1 MLGSLPK
8 IPMWKADESGFESQL
23 SDSKAFVLPTKH
35 TVNWNEPPFPG
46 RSGTLLAS
54 SLVVSCSPGT
64 MWHIT
69 SRLPTPQLWSGTR
82 PAGLLLWPSLPAHPG
97 SAAWCG
103 SNGPPES
110 GATLIILLG
119 FPHTPSWALLLQL
132 LCSVMSPMF
141 QLSASPSPL
150 IIPFLSSL
158 HLPNKIEQKTKQQ
171 KIKLQ
176 FSHPC
181 HKSQNLNSCFLYEVP
196 NPSLLLPLYLHLLPT
211 LDFWSVAGGLSN
223 WVVS

>member
-8 IPMWKADESGFESQL
+8 IPTWKADESGFEPQL

-35 TVNWNEPPFPG
+35 TVIGMNRLFLGEVEYFWLAPWLCPAALGPCGISLPDFLHH
-46 RSGTLLAS
+46 SCDQAHALLAS
-54 SLVVSCSPGT
+54 SRGPPY
-64 MWHIT
+64 
-69 SRLPTPQLWSGTR
+69 LPTQGQLPGVDLTGLR
-82 PAGLLLWPSLPAHPG
+82 NPAPPWLSYWVFLTPS
-97 SAAWCG
+97 
-103 SNGPPES
+103 
-110 GATLIILLG
+110 
-119 FPHTPSWALLLQL
+119 SWALWLQL
-132 LCSVMSPMF
+132 LCSVMSHMF

-176 FSHPC
+176 FSRPC
-181 HKSQNLNSCFLYEVP
+181 HKSQNLNSCFFYEVP

-211 LDFWSVAGGLSN
+211 LGFWSVAGGLSN